1 MSDSVR
7 ELPHEVLLRKYN
19 LQVSEL
25 SNHTQQMKKDLDKTI
40 TFLINKSK
48 NGSVNITPTTQSKIE
63 TYDRFICDGIFEYLE
78 NEEVI
83 SDQQSTQLKSGADK
97 VRTDKVDDLVDDLED
112 SEDDSNK
119 DTNPDSNNNQ
129 NNSQSQS
136 NSNDNSSESSN
147 TEGGARIG
155 FWDWK

>member
-19 LQVSEL
+19 LRVSEL
-25 SNHTQQMKKDLDKTI
+25 SNHTQQMKRDLDNTI

-112 SEDDSNK
+112 SDDDSNK

>member
-63 TYDRFICDGIFEYLE
+63 TYDRYICDGIFEFLE
-78 NEEVI
+78 NQDVI
-83 SDQQSTQLKSGADK
+83 NQDQASQLKSGADK
-97 VRTDKVDDLVDDLED
+97 VREDKVDDLVDDLED
-112 SEDDSNK
+112 DNNSEGTPPAN
-119 DTNPDSNNNQ
+119 SNNDNQ
-129 NNSQSQS
+129 NNSQSQTDS
-136 NSNDNSSESSN
+136 TEGSN
-147 TEGGARIG
+147 TEGTRIG